1 MSESTLKSYVIDIFE
16 SITDYEYVELTDE
29 EFEDIAK
36 YIKENA
42 TEGDIVLTMG
52 AGNVCDIG
60 NLIVE

>member
-1 MSESTLKSYVIDIFE
+1 MHSKDLADKIEGAVYIK
-16 SITDYEYVELTDE
+16 
-29 EFEDIAK
+29 EFDDIAK

-42 TEGDIVLTMG
+42 KDGDIVLTMG